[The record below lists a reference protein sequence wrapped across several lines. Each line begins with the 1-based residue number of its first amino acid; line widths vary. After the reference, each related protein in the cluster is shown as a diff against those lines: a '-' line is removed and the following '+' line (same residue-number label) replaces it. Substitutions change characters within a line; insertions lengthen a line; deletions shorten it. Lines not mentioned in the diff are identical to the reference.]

1 MDLFACKYLQCITSF
16 IFQCDAEFSYL
27 LVVLVSLYGGKL
39 CMCVCVLTHV
49 QLFAA
54 LWTVTRQA
62 LLTIKFSRDKYW
74 SGFPFPS
81 PVDLPNPGIKPTSL
95 MFPALT
101 GRFFTTSPTWEAQI
115 MDNLVYYYIIQ
126 VLPTVL
132 IQWVFFGGGLAL
144 DT

>member
-1 MDLFACKYLQCITSF
+1 
-16 IFQCDAEFSYL
+16 
-27 LVVLVSLYGGKL
+27 
-39 CMCVCVLTHV
+39 MCVCVLTHV

-62 LLTIKFSRDKYW
+62 LLTIKYSRDKYW

-115 MDNLVYYYIIQ
+115 MDNLVYYYII
-126 VLPTVL
+126 
-132 IQWVFFGGGLAL
+132 
-144 DT
+144 